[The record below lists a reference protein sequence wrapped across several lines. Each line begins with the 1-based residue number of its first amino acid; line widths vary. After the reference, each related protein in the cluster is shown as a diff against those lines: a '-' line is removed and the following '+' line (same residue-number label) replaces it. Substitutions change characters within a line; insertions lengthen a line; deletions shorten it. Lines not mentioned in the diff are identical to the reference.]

1 MYMFNLKKK
10 KEKEKQKKKL
20 KTNENIGLCVQD
32 RNKQCEKHLPA
43 YPEKCPLT
51 YAA

>member
-10 KEKEKQKKKL
+10 KKNRKKKL

-32 RNKQCEKHLPA
+32 RNKQCEKHLSA

>member
-10 KEKEKQKKKL
+10 KKKNRKKKL